1 MFLISR
7 AVLWRLMV
15 DRFESGTVL
24 GGLGYGGKPYH
35 FADVSKMNFGKD
47 IYIPTKTMYKLEIDE

>member
-1 MFLISR
+1 MPR

-15 DRFESGTVL
+15 DWFESGTVL

-35 FADVSKMNFGKD
+35 LAGVGNM
-47 IYIPTKTMYKLEIDE
+47 

>member
-1 MFLISR
+1 MSR

-35 FADVSKMNFGKD
+35 FADVGNML
-47 IYIPTKTMYKLEIDE
+47 YIT

>member
-1 MFLISR
+1 MPG

-24 GGLGYGGKPYH
+24 GWLGYGGKPYH
-35 FADVSKMNFGKD
+35 FAGVGNMLYS
-47 IYIPTKTMYKLEIDE
+47 LEGW